1 MDITTVR
8 DILLYGKDYQN
19 IFLPKGCRFSFS
31 RITPVKGR
39 KTTTRL
45 RGCEGR

>member
-1 MDITTVR
+1 MDITTAK
-8 DILLYGKDYQN
+8 DILLYGKDYQKT
-19 IFLPKGCRFSFS
+19 FLPKGCRFQLS

-39 KTTTRL
+39 RMTTRL